1 MSENRPF
8 VLSIAGFDPSGGA
21 GVLADIKT
29 FEQHQ
34 VTGFAITTAN
44 TIQTENEFIE
54 IEWTDLDFVIRSIE
68 TLFKTYKIK
77 TVKIG
82 IVPSLPFLNQI
93 LSTIKVLSPATQIVW
108 DPVLKSTTKFEFLT
122 IEDRLDLNKM
132 LSKIDL
138 ITPNY
143 NEIEL
148 LFPGFIANKLWLQN
162 EIPTSILLKGGHN
175 PSEIGTDR
183 LFLENEI
190 IDLFPSNKKCFE
202 KHGSG
207 CVLSSAIAANLALGQ
222 TKKEACKNA
231 KTYIEKYLSST
242 PTLIGYHYVQ

>member
-1 MSENRPF
+1 MSENRPIA
-8 VLSIAGFDPSGGA
+8 LSIAGFDPTGGA

-44 TIQTENEFIE
+44 TIQTENEFVDIV
-54 IEWTDLDFVIRSIE
+54 WTNLSFVIRSIE
-68 TLFKTYKIK
+68 TLFQNYKIR

-82 IVPSLPFLNQI
+82 IVPSLHYLNRI
-93 LSTIKVLSPATQIVW
+93 LSTIKLISPTTQIVW
-108 DPVLKSTTKFEFLT
+108 DPVLKSTTKFEFMT
-122 IEDRLDLNKM
+122 IEDQLDLNKI

-143 NEIEL
+143 NEIEV
-148 LFPGFIANKLWLQN
+148 LFPGFVSDKLWLQN
-162 EIPTSILLKGGHN
+162 EIPTNILLKGGHN
-175 PSEIGTDR
+175 SDKIGTDQ
-183 LFLENEI
+183 LFLKNEI
-190 IDLFPSNKKCFE
+190 IDLLPSEKTCSE

-207 CVLSSAIAANLALGQ
+207 CVLSAAIAANLAFNQ
-222 TKKEACKNA
+222 TPKEACENA

-242 PTLIGYHYVQ
+242 STLIGYHYVQ